1 VDLET
6 LIRDWPGEAVVSHY
20 DPASGAWMFIAMHST
35 VLGPAGGGTRMKVY
49 PSLPDALTD
58 AMRLAEAM
66 TRKMAILD
74 APRGGGKAVLA
85 VPEVP
90 EGQARRRLLLAYG
103 DLVASLRGAF
113 HTGPDVNTDDRDM
126 DVVAERT
133 EFASGRT
140 EANGGAGSSA
150 PDTAVGV
157 HHGIRASL
165 EHVTG
170 SPEVRG
176 RTIAIQGVGGVGS
189 VLARRL
195 ADEGASVVVADAD
208 PRRAVEVARETG
220 GRVVSPDAVLAEP
233 CDVLAPCAL
242 GGVLDADT
250 IPRLRCRIVAGAAN
264 NQLATIADATRLQAA
279 GILYAPDFVING
291 GGVLHV
297 LGLEV
302 LGWTRDQLEDRLHGI
317 GRTLTDIYRIAAGEG
332 ITTEVAA
339 ERLADERIARGPGEP
354 AHAGGRR
361 AAD

>member
-1 VDLET
+1 LDLET
-6 LIRDWPGEAVVSHY
+6 LIRDWPGEAVVSHH
-20 DPASGAWMFIAMHST
+20 DRASGAWMFIAMHST

-85 VPEVP
+85 VSEIPHGE
-90 EGQARRRLLLAYG
+90 ARRRMLLAYG
-103 DLVASLRGAF
+103 DLLASLRGAF

-126 DVVAERT
+126 DVVAERS

-165 EHVTG
+165 AHVTG
-170 SPEVRG
+170 SADVRG
-176 RTIAIQGVGGVGS
+176 RTIAIQGVGEVGS

-195 ADEGASVVVADAD
+195 ADEGARVVVADTD
-208 PRRAVEVARETG
+208 HRRAVELARETG
-220 GRVVSPDAVLAEP
+220 GRVVSPDEILEQP

-242 GGVLDADT
+242 GGVLDAES
-250 IPRLRCRIVAGAAN
+250 IPRLQCRIVAGAAN
-264 NQLATIADATRLQAA
+264 NQLATPADATRLHEA

-302 LGWTRDQLEDRLHGI
+302 LGWTRAHLEDRLLGI
-317 GRTLTDIYRIAAGEG
+317 GGTLADVYRLADADGV
-332 ITTEVAA
+332 TTEEAA
-339 ERLADERIARGPGEP
+339 ERLADERIARGPSQP
-354 AHAGGRR
+354 AHAG
-361 AAD
+361 